1 MKRYRAFI
9 IPAVGIIGIAIG
21 FLVFSLNDS
30 LVYFKTPT
38 ELLGEGDAG
47 SSRTRLGGQVVEGSV
62 ATEGGTI
69 TFEVTDGV
77 ESVPVV
83 HTGAPQQLF
92 QEGIGIVVEGSWNDG
107 TFRSDTMIIRH
118 DEQYRTR
125 DGTYELPTGGQA
137 AP

>member
-1 MKRYRAFI
+1 MSRYRAFI
-9 IPAVGIIGIAIG
+9 IPAVGLIAIAIG
-21 FLVFSLNDS
+21 FLVFSLTDS

-38 ELLGEGDAG
+38 ELLAESDNDGA
-47 SSRTRLGGQVVEGSV
+47 RTRLGGQVVEGSI
-62 ATEGGTI
+62 TETAAEV
-69 TFEVTDGV
+69 TFEVTDGSEAV
-77 ESVPVV
+77 TVV

-92 QEGIGIVVEGSWNDG
+92 QEGIGIVVEGTWRDG

-125 DGTYELPTGGQA
+125 DGEYELPGGQA

>member
-9 IPAVGIIGIAIG
+9 VPAVGLIAIAIG

-30 LVYFKTPT
+30 LIYFKTPT
-38 ELLGEGDAG
+38 ELLVEPDSDA
-47 SSRTRLGGQVVEGSV
+47 RTRLGGQVVN
-62 ATEGGTI
+62 GTIVESTTDI

-77 ESVPVV
+77 EAITVIHS
-83 HTGAPQQLF
+83 GAPQQLF
-92 QEGIGIVVEGSWNDG
+92 QEGIGVVVEGVWRDG
-107 TFRSDTMIIRH
+107 VFRSDTMIIRH

-125 DGTYELPTGGQA
+125 DGTYELPGSQA